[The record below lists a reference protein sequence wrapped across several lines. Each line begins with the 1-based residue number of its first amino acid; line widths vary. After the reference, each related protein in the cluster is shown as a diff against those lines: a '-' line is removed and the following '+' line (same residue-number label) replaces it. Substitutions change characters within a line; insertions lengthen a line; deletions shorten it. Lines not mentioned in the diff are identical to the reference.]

1 MHTTRRPGSATA
13 ADGWAIVICHDSDWG
28 GIAYVTWWQQDQAA
42 EDGTTC
48 RLAARTLV
56 SGTATCP
63 AVMPAEV
70 FTRTIAL
77 AAASFVRTQC
87 KFEDV
92 LDDAWAAALEG
103 TP

>member
-1 MHTTRRPGSATA
+1 MHTTRRPRLAA
-13 ADGWAIVICHDSDWG
+13 DADGWSITICHDSDWG
-28 GIAYVTWWQQDQAA
+28 GTVHVTWRRNDREGDSEACCV
-42 EDGTTC
+42 D
-48 RLAARTLV
+48 ARALV
-56 SGTATCP
+56 SGTAPCP
-63 AVMPAEV
+63 DGMPIEV